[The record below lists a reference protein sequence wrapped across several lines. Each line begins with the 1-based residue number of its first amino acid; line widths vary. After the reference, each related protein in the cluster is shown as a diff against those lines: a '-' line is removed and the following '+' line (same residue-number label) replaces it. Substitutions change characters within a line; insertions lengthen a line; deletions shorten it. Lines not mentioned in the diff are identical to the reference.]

1 MYLFFA
7 VSGIIDMLT
16 YLVSHVP
23 LGVDRLVLAVA
34 VFTEGNSV
42 KWTEKREESQ
52 KVEFMR
58 SELK

>member
-58 SELK
+58 SERK